1 MPAEESPP
9 LVAAAQDAP
18 ASVVSPGLDPQL
30 LGDFVHEMRNQLAPI
45 AHAGDALALLRE
57 APAAVRNAALSIQRQ
72 GRLASR
78 LLDRMALAARI
89 FAPDFTLDLEPVA
102 LEDLLAE
109 VVRDFATLHGGRVE
123 ILSHA
128 PAPCVRASREHLAW
142 TLLEVL
148 EMSAARREPEF
159 GLLLR
164 VLRDGDDVVLGVG
177 EARDEQATPPAS
189 RGAALGVRC
198 ATRLADLMGG
208 TLLCSFDE
216 QAAADGFRLTLPSA
230 DLVEPLAVTG
240 KLNGAARRVL
250 VVDDNRALCDSLT
263 NLVDELGHTGRAAST
278 GLDAMSIAIL
288 WEPDLVLID
297 VNLAG
302 TNGYD
307 VALRLRSEFPDS
319 AMKIHM
325 MSGDASGE
333 ALAREA
339 RRRGLDGFVGKLDCG
354 AFLHKVLEAP
364 SPAISGG

>member
-1 MPAEESPP
+1 MGSERMPAEDSRPVEET
-9 LVAAAQDAP
+9 VA
-18 ASVVSPGLDPQL
+18 PGLDAQL

-45 AHAGDALALLRE
+45 AHAGDALALLRD
-57 APAAVRNAALSIQRQ
+57 APAPVRNAALSIQRQ
-72 GRLASR
+72 GRQMSR
-78 LLDRMALAARI
+78 LLDRMALATRI
-89 FAPDFTLDLEPVA
+89 FVPDFALDLESLALDPLLEEVA
-102 LEDLLAE
+102 
-109 VVRDFATLHGGRVE
+109 RDFATLYSGRVE
-123 ILSHA
+123 VAPHA
-128 PAPCVRASREHLAW
+128 SDLYVRASREHLSWA
-142 TLLEVL
+142 LLEAL

-159 GLLLR
+159 GLLLSVR
-164 VLRDGDDVVLGVG
+164 HHGDSVELGIGEVRDDP
-177 EARDEQATPPAS
+177 ARAPTS
-189 RGAALGVRC
+189 RSAALGVRC
-198 ATRLADLMGG
+198 ATRLAELMGG
-208 TLLCSFDE
+208 ALLCGFDE
-216 QAAADGFRLTLPSA
+216 QIAADGFRLTLGSAAPSQ
-230 DLVEPLAVTG
+230 PLAPETR
-240 KLNGAARRVL
+240 LQGAAQRVL

-339 RRRGLDGFVGKLDCG
+339 QRRGLDGFIGKLDCG
-354 AFLHKVLEAP
+354 AFLHRMLEA
-364 SPAISGG
+364 S

>member
-1 MPAEESPP
+1 MH
-9 LVAAAQDAP
+9 
-18 ASVVSPGLDPQL
+18 L

-57 APAAVRNAALSIQRQ
+57 APAPVRNAALSIQRQ
-72 GRLASR
+72 GRQVSR

-89 FAPDFTLDLEPVA
+89 FVPDFTLDLEPVA
-102 LEDLLAE
+102 LEDLLAD

-123 ILSHA
+123 VLPHAARLS
-128 PAPCVRASREHLAW
+128 VRASREHLSW

-164 VLRDGDDVVLGVG
+164 VLREGDTVVLAVG
-177 EARDEQATPPAS
+177 EARDEQAVAPAS

-198 ATRLADLMGG
+198 ATRLAELMGG
-208 TLLCSFDE
+208 ALVCGFDE
-216 QAAADGFRLTLPSA
+216 QAAADGFRLTLASA
-230 DLVEPLAVTG
+230 APAELAASDR
-240 KLNGAARRVL
+240 LHGATRRVL
-250 VVDDNRALCDSLT
+250 VVDDNRALCDSLLS
-263 NLVDELGHTGRAAST
+263 LVDELGHVARAACT

-307 VALRLRSEFPDS
+307 VALRLRSEFPES

-339 RRRGLDGFVGKLDCG
+339 RRRGLDGFVGKMECG
-354 AFLHKVLEAP
+354 AFLHRALVVGA
-364 SPAISGG
+364 